1 MLQAVWRWI
10 YAAIHQIEKPDKPP
24 LLHMFRRM
32 LYARTKSDF
41 DEAKQKF
48 ETDPLVLK
56 YPQYV
61 DHIEKAYFSRI
72 EKWALYHRMELQ
84 LPTADV
90 NTNNFVERSFRI
102 LKDMVFMRLKA
113 YNLPDVTSILLSD
126 GYKFYHTKLVDVGN
140 GRFSVNTSASTQH
153 ATTTYTKDQ
162 VVEICDSMFMVESS
176 KDENVHYMVDMRNNF
191 CECSTGK
198 LGGQCKHKQAIS
210 VLHNVSE
217 LAVLPTFD
225 AHAQAMHHYMATG
238 TWLEDSFYRGLN
250 ETEATSNVTDYIEDR
265 RAEPYQDVTSF
276 DDAAGDGA
284 DQEDGLAGGGADQE
298 DMSVDDEDDNE
309 EESEVLWVRYLNA
322 KVNLE
327 RKMREQLQDKDFR
340 KCLKKYT
347 TSMEKITSG
356 NLKQH
361 MYSFALPSSVSKQAL
376 MIPVQTTAISRR
388 RNPHGGRGVS
398 TDGRRVQDAPHRME
412 MVLDA
417 DDNDEEYVYHSLPP
431 QRLPPKR
438 KAHNLMAAVD
448 SNQPNAKKH

>member
-1 MLQAVWRWI
+1 M
-10 YAAIHQIEKPDKPP
+10 
-24 LLHMFRRM
+24 
-32 LYARTKSDF
+32 
-41 DEAKQKF
+41 
-48 ETDPLVLK
+48 
-56 YPQYV
+56 
-61 DHIEKAYFSRI
+61 
-72 EKWALYHRMELQ
+72 
-84 LPTADV
+84 
-90 NTNNFVERSFRI
+90 
-102 LKDMVFMRLKA
+102 
-113 YNLPDVTSILLSD
+113 
-126 GYKFYHTKLVDVGN
+126 
-140 GRFSVNTSASTQH
+140 
-153 ATTTYTKDQ
+153 
-162 VVEICDSMFMVESS
+162 
-176 KDENVHYMVDMRNNF
+176 
-191 CECSTGK
+191 
-198 LGGQCKHKQAIS
+198 
-210 VLHNVSE
+210 SE

-284 DQEDGLAGGGADQE
+284 DQEDVPVGGGADQEDGLAGGGADQE

-347 TSMEKITSG
+347 TAMEKITSG

-438 KAHNLMAAVD
+438 KAHDLMAAVD
-448 SNQPNAKKH
+448 SNQQNARKH